1 MFGNKGRFL
10 LALGGFLLASAALRA
25 NDLGLGFVDCGMHSD
40 PTEVNVRASAATPV
54 IATVACGERFTV
66 LLRGNILSRIQTKN
80 GKVGFIYTY
89 LITRDDSAPD
99 PLATATPPSEPST
112 RRVPVQTQPEAAEV
126 QPAAPADAEAG
137 SAVPIPTKIATG
149 SRVFIEEMGGF
160 EKYLTAAFLKRK
172 VQLVLVAD
180 KNQADYIISGTSK
193 EKMSEWAKDVFLL
206 NIHAETDADVMLKDR
221 RSSAIL
227 FTFSVEKKSSLHGA
241 QTTAEECAKRLE
253 TQIEAQK

>member
-1 MFGNKGRFL
+1 MFGIRSRSIL
-10 LALGGFLLASAALRA
+10 MAGGCLLASAALHA
-25 NDLGLGFVDCGMHSD
+25 DDLGLGFVDCGRHSD
-40 PTEVNVRASAATPV
+40 PIEVNERASAATPV
-54 IATVACGERFTV
+54 VATVRCGERFTV
-66 LLRGNILSRIQTKN
+66 LLRGNILSRIQTKT

-99 PLATATPPSEPST
+99 PLNYATPPSEPPVAK
-112 RRVPVQTQPEAAEV
+112 RVPTQPE
-126 QPAAPADAEAG
+126 PAQVSPADAEPAYLG
-137 SAVPIPTKIATG
+137 PIPTKIATG
-149 SRVFIEEMGGF
+149 SKVFIEDMGGF

-180 KNQADYIISGTSK
+180 RNQADYIISGTSK

-206 NIHAETDADVMLKDR
+206 NIHAETDADVTLKDKK
-221 RSSAIL
+221 SSAIL

-253 TQIEAQK
+253 EQIEKEK

>member
-1 MFGNKGRFL
+1 MFGIRSKLILMAGGCL
-10 LALGGFLLASAALRA
+10 LVSAALRA
-25 NDLGLGFVDCGMHSD
+25 NDLGLGFVDCGIHSD
-40 PTEVNVRASAATPV
+40 PTEVNVKASAATPV
-54 IATVACGERFTV
+54 VATVACGERFTV

-99 PLATATPPSEPST
+99 PLATATPPSEPAV
-112 RRVPVQTQPEAAEV
+112 RRVPAQAQPDPVQVQTV
-126 QPAAPADAEAG
+126 DAEPGAP
-137 SAVPIPTKIATG
+137 VPTKIVTG
-149 SRVFIEEMGGF
+149 SKVFIEEMGGF

-221 RSSAIL
+221 KSSAIL
-227 FTFSVEKKSSLHGA
+227 FTFSVEKKSTLHGA
-241 QTTAEECAKRLE
+241 QTTAEECTKRLE
-253 TQIEAQK
+253 DQIEKEK

>member
-1 MFGNKGRFL
+1 MFGIRSRL
-10 LALGGFLLASAALRA
+10 ILMVGGCLLASAALRA
-25 NDLGLGFVDCGMHSD
+25 NDLGLGFVDCGVHSD
-40 PTEVNVRASAATPV
+40 PIEVNEKASAATPV
-54 IATVACGERFTV
+54 VATVKCGERFTV
-66 LLRGNILSRIQTKN
+66 LLRGNILSRIQTKT

-99 PLATATPPSEPST
+99 PLAYATPPSEPPVAK
-112 RRVPVQTQPEAAEV
+112 RVPVQTQAE
-126 QPAAPADAEAG
+126 PAQLSPADVEPAYTG
-137 SAVPIPTKIATG
+137 PIPTKIVAG
-149 SRVFIEEMGGF
+149 SKVFIDDMGGF

-180 KNQADYIISGTSK
+180 KNQADYVISGTSK

-221 RSSAIL
+221 KSSAIL

-241 QTTAEECAKRLE
+241 QTTAEECARRLE
-253 TQIEAQK
+253 EQIEREK

>member
-1 MFGNKGRFL
+1 MFGIRSRL
-10 LALGGFLLASAALRA
+10 ILAVGGCLLASAALHA
-25 NDLGLGFVDCGMHSD
+25 DDLGLGFVDCGRHSD
-40 PTEVNVRASAATPV
+40 PIEVNEKASAATPV
-54 IATVACGERFTV
+54 VATVKCGERFTV
-66 LLRGNILSRIQTKN
+66 LLRGNILSRIQTQT

-99 PLATATPPSEPST
+99 PLAYATPPSEPPA
-112 RRVPVQTQPEAAEV
+112 RRGLVQTQADPARV
-126 QPAAPADAEAG
+126 QSADAEPAYTG
-137 SAVPIPTKIATG
+137 PIPTKIAGG
-149 SRVFIEEMGGF
+149 SKVFIEEMGGF

-180 KNQADYIISGTSK
+180 KNQADYVISGTSK

-221 RSSAIL
+221 KSSAIL

-241 QTTAEECAKRLE
+241 QTTAEECARRLE
-253 TQIEAQK
+253 EQMEKEK